1 MSVSK
6 KRFNESFL
14 KAVDFA
20 FDSLGK
26 SCKQALYFHLK
37 NSFNVGRDDV
47 SEKVEDFDEA
57 LSLIFKDG
65 VVYLKRLVL
74 EKLCEDLGVKF
85 EESYVNDF
93 VGAVS
98 KLKGMVSED
107 ESLVTVVSGFDDER
121 ALVKKRRGGERVGSK
136 G

>member
-1 MSVSK
+1 MVMSN
-6 KRFNESFL
+6 KRFNEAFL
-14 KAVDFA
+14 RAVDFA

-37 NSFNVGRDDV
+37 NSFYVEQDDV
-47 SEKVEDFDEA
+47 SEKVEDFDDA

-74 EKLCEDLGVKF
+74 KKLCEDLRVKF
-85 EESYVNDF
+85 EESYVDDF

-98 KLKGMVSED
+98 KLKGMFSED
-107 ESLVTVVSGFDDER
+107 KSLVTVVSGFNEDG

>member
-1 MSVSK
+1 M
-6 KRFNESFL
+6 R
-14 KAVDFA
+14 AVDFA

-37 NSFNVGRDDV
+37 DSFNVGQDDV
-47 SEKVEDFDEA
+47 LKKVEDFDEA
-57 LSLIFKDG
+57 LSLIFKGG

-93 VGAVS
+93 AGAVS
-98 KLKGMVSED
+98 KLKSMVSED
-107 ESLVTVVSGFDDER
+107 ESLMTVVSGFNEEG
-121 ALVKKRRGGERVGSK
+121 ALVKKRRGGERVGSES
-136 G
+136 

>member
-1 MSVSK
+1 MVVSN
-6 KRFNESFL
+6 KRFNEAFL

-37 NSFNVGRDDV
+37 NSFYVGQDDV

-74 EKLCEDLGVKF
+74 KKLCEDLGVKF

-93 VGAVS
+93 AGAVS
-98 KLKGMVSED
+98 KLKSMVSED
-107 ESLVTVVSGFDDER
+107 EPLMTVVSDFDEEG
-121 ALVKKRRGGERVGSK
+121 ALAKKRRGGERVVSK
-136 G
+136 S

>member
-1 MSVSK
+1 VVVSN
-6 KRFNESFL
+6 KRFNEAFL
-14 KAVDFA
+14 RAVDFA

-26 SCKQALYFHLK
+26 SCRQALYFHLE
-37 NSFNVGRDDV
+37 NSFHVGQNDV

-65 VVYLKRLVL
+65 VVYLKRLIL
-74 EKLCEDLGVKF
+74 KKLCEDLGVKF

-107 ESLVTVVSGFDDER
+107 ESLVAMISGFHEEG
-121 ALVKKRRGGERVGSK
+121 ALVKKRRGGERVGSES
-136 G
+136 

>member
-1 MSVSK
+1 MVVSN
-6 KRFNESFL
+6 KRFNEALL
-14 KAVDFA
+14 KAVDSA

-37 NSFNVGRDDV
+37 NSFNVGQDDV

-57 LSLIFKDG
+57 LNLIFKDG

-74 EKLCEDLGVKF
+74 KKLCEDLGVKF

-93 VGAVS
+93 AGAAS

-107 ESLVTVVSGFDDER
+107 ESLVTVVSDFIDER

-136 G
+136 D

>member
-1 MSVSK
+1 VSN
-6 KRFNESFL
+6 KRFNEAFL
-14 KAVDFA
+14 KAVDSA

-37 NSFNVGRDDV
+37 NSFNVGQYDV

-65 VVYLKRLVL
+65 VMYLKRLVL
-74 EKLCEDLGVKF
+74 KKLCEDLGVKF

-93 VGAVS
+93 AGAVS
-98 KLKGMVSED
+98 KLKSTVSED
-107 ESLVTVVSGFDDER
+107 ESLVMMAPSFNEQD
-121 ALVKKRRGGERVGSK
+121 ALVKKRRGGERVGSES
-136 G
+136 

>member
-1 MSVSK
+1 MVVSN
-6 KRFNESFL
+6 KRFNEAFL
-14 KAVDFA
+14 KAVNFA

-37 NSFNVGRDDV
+37 NSFNVGQEDV

-98 KLKGMVSED
+98 KLKGMISED
-107 ESLVTVVSGFDDER
+107 ESLVTVVSGFDEDS

>member
-1 MSVSK
+1 MSN
-6 KRFNESFL
+6 KRFNKALL
-14 KAVDFA
+14 KAVDLA

-37 NSFNVGRDDV
+37 NSFNVRQNDV
-47 SEKVEDFDEA
+47 SEKVENFNEA

-74 EKLCEDLGVKF
+74 KTLCEDLGVKF

-93 VGAVS
+93 VGTVS
-98 KLKGMVSED
+98 ELKSMVSED
-107 ESLVTVVSGFDDER
+107 ESLVTVVPGFNEGG
-121 ALVKKRRGGERVGSK
+121 ALIKKRRGGGRVGSK
-136 G
+136 S